1 MSTTVVSCVVLS
13 AHALVSQQEE
23 LLSSVSV
30 VLRHRCV
37 PSAEGLN
44 PVNLSWILELVLFG
58 AWFSNGG
65 AFRGDVWWAG
75 AGSGPWEVGGFRPP
89 IRLLSLRRPSPALSF
104 SVHPGLLL
112 VSGFLVA
119 SSGWGNIK
127 RLRRGGLRFKVR
139 LSMVLLRMLLHPGFR
154 CWVCARQF

>member
-30 VLRHRCV
+30 VLRHR
-37 PSAEGLN
+37 
-44 PVNLSWILELVLFG
+44 
-58 AWFSNGG
+58 NGG
-65 AFRGDVWWAG
+65 AFRGDVW
-75 AGSGPWEVGGFRPP
+75 
-89 IRLLSLRRPSPALSF
+89 PSPALSF

-119 SSGWGNIK
+119 SSGGSDEVYALHEEVI
-127 RLRRGGLRFKVR
+127 RVACSL
-139 LSMVLLRMLLHPGFR
+139 VLF
-154 CWVCARQF
+154 VARKPAREYVFSLVSDVG

>member
-37 PSAEGLN
+37 PSAE
-44 PVNLSWILELVLFG
+44 
-58 AWFSNGG
+58 
-65 AFRGDVWWAG
+65 
-75 AGSGPWEVGGFRPP
+75 EVGGFRPP

-119 SSGWGNIK
+119 SSGGSDEVYALHEEVIRVACSLVLFVARKPASLSALSQCSFIFNWLFLGF
-127 RLRRGGLRFKVR
+127 FKGEYVFS
-139 LSMVLLRMLLHPGFR
+139 LVSDVG
-154 CWVCARQF
+154 